1 MADATLAHVPAD
13 VSDEEALLLGD
24 IFSTGFFA
32 ADNAGIAAL
41 AASACSAGSGAA
53 GGAAG
58 DGQQQGGEADG
69 GEAGPVVA
77 VVGCGPVGV
86 LACIG
91 GCLGP
96 ALTRSLDGLLR
107 AFPRAFGIPG
117 QAPPLLL
124 PTHLPFCCQPFAG
137 ARELGA
143 ARVFAVDSV
152 PERLALAARFGA
164 EPLNREQC
172 DPLEAIRWAM
182 SMCFLLL

>member
-32 ADNAGIAAL
+32 ADNAGIGAL
-41 AASACSAGSGAA
+41 VASARSAGSGAA

-96 ALTRSLDGLLR
+96 ALTRSLHGLLR
-107 AFPRAFGIPG
+107 ATKEPLAFQASPRPSSSPPTCHFAANCL
-117 QAPPLLL
+117 QAPGSWAQRASLRWIPCLSDWHWL
-124 PTHLPFCCQPFAG
+124 P
-137 ARELGA
+137 
-143 ARVFAVDSV
+143 
-152 PERLALAARFGA
+152 ALA
-164 EPLNREQC
+164 PNR
-172 DPLEAIRWAM
+172 
-182 SMCFLLL
+182 